1 MRVQVA
7 QVRLVAMQVARLD
20 QQAAR
25 AAIEQR
31 SIVVGE
37 NGCMPEPREALAF
50 GGEVVDPVA
59 EVVHPAGCRGLQ
71 RRPGDRLPE
80 LDGERAAEREGDVT
94 VDVVALA
101 GGARER
107 ERADDHRPP
116 LQPEERSELCHFPTR
131 EYLFAAI
138 LEERVDVLR
147 RRADELLAVADV
159 WGAIEDWLRL
169 YDRSASEYEG
179 MQVGLA
185 DEASPVAQACLP
197 MKASFAALYERA
209 RSEGVVRSDL
219 EPAQALAL

>member
-1 MRVQVA
+1 MLESVSSTTRA
-7 QVRLVAMQVARLD
+7 TRADAR
-20 QQAAR
+20 R
-25 AAIEQR
+25 
-31 SIVVGE
+31 
-37 NGCMPEPREALAF
+37 NREALVTA
-50 GGEVVDPVA
+50 GAVVFARSGPNA
-59 EVVHPAGCRGLQ
+59 PME
-71 RRPGDRLPE
+71 
-80 LDGERAAEREGDVT
+80 DV
-94 VDVVALA
+94 
-101 GGARER
+101 AREAGVGR
-107 ERADDHRPP
+107 GTLYR
-116 LQPEERSELCHFPTR
+116 HFPTR

-147 RRADELLAVADV
+147 RRADELLAVPDV

-219 EPAQALAL
+219 EPAQALALVSALPKDPSTGETPRVYLDVVLAGLRG